1 MTDVRLFP
9 AWKHAIKVLVDEGL
23 DFGGSVTRARMIEL
37 CEIAPP
43 TSIEDVKRHD
53 LEVLQCVSAIRD
65 ALLTSH
71 SMDLIADGR
80 GGYTVA
86 LPKDQTAGALA
97 HGMRAISKE
106 MRRMAMRT
114 SFVRQDMLTD
124 EERTAN
130 TDAQAKISRLSDL
143 MAGPRREL
151 LALAGRETE

>member
-9 AWKHAIKVLVDEGL
+9 AWKHAIKVLIDEGL
-23 DFGGSVTRARMIEL
+23 DFGASITRARLIEL

-43 TSIEDVKRHD
+43 ISIDDVKRHD

-65 ALLTSH
+65 ALLTAH
-71 SMDLIADGR
+71 SMDLISDGR

-86 LPKDQTAGALA
+86 LPRDQTAGAIA
-97 HGMRAISKE
+97 HGLRVIGKE

-124 EERTAN
+124 EERSKNA
-130 TDAQAKISRLSDL
+130 DAQAKISRLSDL
-143 MAGPRREL
+143 MTGPRSEL
-151 LALAGRETE
+151 LAIAGREPE